1 MIPAER
7 LSPQAMLMISNARQ
21 EAKRAGNQLVGTE
34 HILLGIITT
43 DDVELHKVLLEAGLS
58 EEAVRKTAGEI
69 IVGNRPAHARDD
81 LDFTPRVQRF
91 IEKGFAEAQLL
102 GDALIEPKHVL
113 IAMLRED
120 AGMASRILER
130 TQVNTTT
137 LLKAL
142 LK

>member
-43 DDVELHKVLLEAGLS
+43 DDVELQKVLLDAGLS

-81 LDFTPRVQRF
+81 LDFTPRVQRL
-91 IEKGFAEAQLL
+91 IDRGFAEAELL
-102 GDALIEPKHVL
+102 GDPLIEPKHVL

-130 TQVNTTT
+130 TQVNTTM